1 MGRLFDKSENVTL
14 EVGQI
19 VRNGEPV
26 DVVSLYEADDSVGI
40 VTESFKPVLHYYE
53 AITHIE
59 KALTEKN
66 TILAVEAY
74 NPLLKSLASNLGCKT
89 AIPSLED
96 YKNPYSAKASK
107 DVALESLSSMLKK
120 VWDAIKKFFSDFFKK
135 VSEFGKRLVNANLQ
149 IDTYERYVPDLL
161 KKINRDK
168 LTCSDPSKEVNT
180 KLVQLLAP
188 EGLDKLDGVWVPQ
201 NLPPI
206 VSATVGAI
214 EFIIKNTIP
223 NISNKAF
230 PDFINEVSE
239 KLSRIRNISVESEL
253 EATLDEI
260 SKEVDRFI
268 LGVVKALCSVPT
280 DEKQIPEQAYDKLAD
295 LLVDNTLSSLTL
307 HMFLDTKNNMYRL
320 PKNFNLVIGV
330 SPEDKLYS
338 VAVTED
344 NNNKSNTIPVLQD
357 LKALELVY
365 DNYKELTKKFDIKS
379 ISRSFLDIDKA
390 VSGFIGNASRMV
402 EKYKKEYKTF
412 SIGTANHDLSNVGE
426 EESVINAMFSYLKGP
441 YLTNENQLKTK
452 YDNII
457 KGKEVRELTFG
468 EVRELLNLVQNEIK
482 PFYTDQ
488 YVSGI
493 DNEDLRTDAL
503 TIKNNAIPVL
513 EKTLTHILKNT
524 KDSDLGK
531 VVVDRISD
539 IEKRLINFSQNLQVA
554 LRAIETTFP
563 GIVTDLRYELLK
575 YVYDSARNFD

>member
-1 MGRLFDKSENVTL
+1 
-14 EVGQI
+14 
-19 VRNGEPV
+19 
-26 DVVSLYEADDSVGI
+26 
-40 VTESFKPVLHYYE
+40 
-53 AITHIE
+53 
-59 KALTEKN
+59 
-66 TILAVEAY
+66 
-74 NPLLKSLASNLGCKT
+74 
-89 AIPSLED
+89 
-96 YKNPYSAKASK
+96 
-107 DVALESLSSMLKK
+107 MLKR
-120 VWDAIKKFFSDFFKK
+120 VWDAIKKFFNDFFKK

-161 KKINRDK
+161 KKISRDK

-230 PDFINEVSE
+230 PVFINEVSE

-253 EATLDEI
+253 DATLDEI
-260 SKEVDRFI
+260 SKEVDSFI

-280 DEKQIPEQAYDKLAD
+280 DEKQIPEQAYDKLSD

-344 NNNKSNTIPVLQD
+344 NDNKSNTIPVLQD

-365 DNYKELTKKFDIKS
+365 DKYKELTKKFDIKS

-390 VSGFIGNASRMV
+390 VSGFIDNASRMV

-426 EESVINAMFSYLKGP
+426 DEDIIKKRFTHLARF
-441 YLTNENQLKTK
+441 LTDENQLKTK
-452 YDNII
+452 YNNIV
-457 KGKEVRELTFG
+457 KGKLISQLTFG
-468 EVRELLNLVQNEIK
+468 EVMELLTLIQNEIK

-493 DNEDLRTDAL
+493 DNEDLRGEAL
-503 TIKNNAIPVL
+503 SIKTEGIFVL
-513 EKTLTHILKNT
+513 EKTLTHILKNA

>member
-230 PDFINEVSE
+230 PVFINEVSE

-260 SKEVDRFI
+260 SKEVDSFI

-280 DEKQIPEQAYDKLAD
+280 DEKQIPEQAYDKLAN

-307 HMFLDTKNNMYRL
+307 HMFVDTKNNMHRL

-344 NNNKSNTIPVLQD
+344 NDNKSNTIPVLQD

-365 DNYKELTKKFDIKS
+365 DNYK
-379 ISRSFLDIDKA
+379 
-390 VSGFIGNASRMV
+390 
-402 EKYKKEYKTF
+402 
-412 SIGTANHDLSNVGE
+412 
-426 EESVINAMFSYLKGP
+426 
-441 YLTNENQLKTK
+441 
-452 YDNII
+452 
-457 KGKEVRELTFG
+457 
-468 EVRELLNLVQNEIK
+468 
-482 PFYTDQ
+482 
-488 YVSGI
+488 
-493 DNEDLRTDAL
+493 
-503 TIKNNAIPVL
+503 
-513 EKTLTHILKNT
+513 
-524 KDSDLGK
+524 
-531 VVVDRISD
+531 
-539 IEKRLINFSQNLQVA
+539 
-554 LRAIETTFP
+554 
-563 GIVTDLRYELLK
+563 
-575 YVYDSARNFD
+575 

>member
-107 DVALESLSSMLKK
+107 DVALESISSMLKK

-168 LTCSDPSKEVNT
+168 LTCSDPNKEVNT

-230 PDFINEVSE
+230 PVFINEVSE
-239 KLSRIRNISVESEL
+239 KLSRIRNISVESDL

-260 SKEVDRFI
+260 SKEVDSFI

-280 DEKQIPEQAYDKLAD
+280 DEKQIPEQAYDKLSD

-344 NNNKSNTIPVLQD
+344 NDNKSNTIPVLQD

-390 VSGFIGNASRMV
+390 VSGFIDNASRMV

-412 SIGTANHDLSNVGE
+412 SISTINHDLSGLGNKEDEYVSEFERLTYTVTPDNRLNDKVNEIVKGRSLRIIPVGD
-426 EESVINAMFSYLKGP
+426 L
-441 YLTNENQLKTK
+441 
-452 YDNII
+452 
-457 KGKEVRELTFG
+457 
-468 EVRELLNLVQNEIK
+468 RELLTLIRKEIM
-482 PFYTDQ
+482 PFYTDEYIAGLTNESLRQ
-488 YVSGI
+488 HAIDLKEDGI
-493 DNEDLRTDAL
+493 SNSIEVLEYI
-503 TIKNNAIPVL
+503 IKNA
-513 EKTLTHILKNT
+513 

>member
-107 DVALESLSSMLKK
+107 DVALESISSMLKR

-230 PDFINEVSE
+230 PVFINEVSE
-239 KLSRIRNISVESEL
+239 KLSRIRNISVESDL

-260 SKEVDRFI
+260 SKEVDSFI

-280 DEKQIPEQAYDKLAD
+280 DEKQIPEQAYDKLSD

-344 NNNKSNTIPVLQD
+344 NDNKSNTIPVLQD

-390 VSGFIGNASRMV
+390 VSGFIDNASRMV

-412 SIGTANHDLSNVGE
+412 SISTINHDLSGLGNKEDEYVSEFERLTYTVTPDNRLNDKVNEIVKGRSLRIIPVGD
-426 EESVINAMFSYLKGP
+426 L
-441 YLTNENQLKTK
+441 
-452 YDNII
+452 
-457 KGKEVRELTFG
+457 
-468 EVRELLNLVQNEIK
+468 RELLTLIRKEIM
-482 PFYTDQ
+482 PFYTDEYIAGLTNESLRQ
-488 YVSGI
+488 HAIDLKEDGI
-493 DNEDLRTDAL
+493 SNSIEVLEYI
-503 TIKNNAIPVL
+503 IKNA
-513 EKTLTHILKNT
+513 

>member
-40 VTESFKPVLHYYE
+40 VTESFRPVMHYYE

-107 DVALESLSSMLKK
+107 EVALESITGMLKK
-120 VWDAIKKFFSDFFKK
+120 IWEAIKKFFSDFFKK

-206 VSATVGAI
+206 VSATVDAI

-223 NISNKAF
+223 NISNRAF
-230 PDFINEVSE
+230 PDFINRVSE
-239 KLSRIRNISVESEL
+239 KLSRIRNISVESDL
-253 EATLDEI
+253 DKTLDEI
-260 SKEVDRFI
+260 SKEVNSFI
-268 LGVVKALCSVPT
+268 QGTVTALCSVPA

-307 HMFLDTKNNMYRL
+307 HMFCDTKNNMYRL
-320 PKNFNLVIGV
+320 PKNFNLVIGI

-338 VAVTED
+338 VTVTED
-344 NNNKSNTIPVLQD
+344 NDNKSNTIPVLQD

-365 DNYKELTKKFDIKS
+365 DNYKELTKKFDIKN

-390 VSGFIGNASRMV
+390 VSGFIDNASKMV

-412 SIGTANHDLSNVGE
+412 SIGTVNHDLSNVGIDE
-426 EESVINAMFSYLKGP
+426 GVINGMFNHMSTNN
-441 YLTNENQLKTK
+441 LTDENKLNTK
-452 YDNII
+452 YNNII
-457 KGKEVRELTFG
+457 KGKRIKQLTFG
-468 EVRELLNLVQNEIK
+468 EVRELLTLIQNEIK

-493 DNEDLRTDAL
+493 DNEDLRTEAL
-503 TIKNNAIPVL
+503 AIKNEDIVGL
-513 EKTLTHILKNT
+513 EKTLTHILSNA

-531 VVVDRISD
+531 AVVDRISD
-539 IEKRLINFSQNLQVA
+539 VEKRLINFSQNLQVA

>member
-107 DVALESLSSMLKK
+107 DVALESISSMLKR
-120 VWDAIKKFFSDFFKK
+120 VWDAIKKFFNDFFKK

-161 KKINRDK
+161 KKISRDK

-230 PDFINEVSE
+230 PVFINEVSE
-239 KLSRIRNISVESEL
+239 KLSRIRNISVESDL

-260 SKEVDRFI
+260 SKEVDSFI

-280 DEKQIPEQAYDKLAD
+280 DEKQIPEQAYDKLSD
-295 LLVDNTLSSLTL
+295 LLVDNTLFSLTL

-344 NNNKSNTIPVLQD
+344 NDNKSNTIPVLQD

-390 VSGFIGNASRMV
+390 VSGFIDNASRMV

-412 SIGTANHDLSNVGE
+412 SISTINHDLSGLGNKEDEYVSEFERLTYTVTPDNRLNDKVNEIVKGRSLRIIPVGD
-426 EESVINAMFSYLKGP
+426 L
-441 YLTNENQLKTK
+441 
-452 YDNII
+452 
-457 KGKEVRELTFG
+457 
-468 EVRELLNLVQNEIK
+468 RELLTLIRKEIM
-482 PFYTDQ
+482 PFYTDEYIAGLTNESLRQ
-488 YVSGI
+488 HAIDLKEDGI
-493 DNEDLRTDAL
+493 SNSIEVLEYI
-503 TIKNNAIPVL
+503 IKNA
-513 EKTLTHILKNT
+513 

>member
-74 NPLLKSLASNLGCKT
+74 NPLLKSLARNLGCKT

-206 VSATVGAI
+206 VSATVDAI
-214 EFIIKNTIP
+214 EFITKNTIP

-230 PDFINEVSE
+230 PDFINRVSE
-239 KLSRIRNISVESEL
+239 KLSRIRNITVESDL
-253 EATLDEI
+253 DKTLDEI
-260 SKEVDRFI
+260 SKEVDSFI
-268 LGVVKALCSVPT
+268 QGTVTALCSVPA
-280 DEKQIPEQAYDKLAD
+280 DEKQIPEQAYDKLSD

-307 HMFLDTKNNMYRL
+307 HMFCDTKNNMYRL
-320 PKNFNLVIGV
+320 PKNFNLVIGI

-338 VAVTED
+338 VTVTED
-344 NNNKSNTIPVLQD
+344 NDKKSNTIPVLQD

-365 DNYKELTKKFDIKS
+365 DKYKELTKKFDIKS

-390 VSGFIGNASRMV
+390 VSGFIDNASRMV

-412 SIGTANHDLSNVGE
+412 SISTINHDLSGLGNKEDEYVAEFERLTCSVTSDNKLHEKVNEIVKGRTLRVLPVGE
-426 EESVINAMFSYLKGP
+426 I
-441 YLTNENQLKTK
+441 
-452 YDNII
+452 
-457 KGKEVRELTFG
+457 
-468 EVRELLNLVQNEIK
+468 RELLTLIRKEIM
-482 PFYTDQ
+482 PFYTDEYIDGLTNEALKQ
-488 YVSGI
+488 HAIDLKTDGI
-493 DNEDLRTDAL
+493 SNSIEVLEYI
-503 TIKNNAIPVL
+503 IKNA
-513 EKTLTHILKNT
+513 

>member
-107 DVALESLSSMLKK
+107 DVALESISSMLKR
-120 VWDAIKKFFSDFFKK
+120 VWDAIKKFFNDFFKK

-230 PDFINEVSE
+230 PVFINEVSE
-239 KLSRIRNISVESEL
+239 KLSRIRNISVESDL

-260 SKEVDRFI
+260 SKEVDSFI

-280 DEKQIPEQAYDKLAD
+280 DEKQIPEQAYDKLSD

-344 NNNKSNTIPVLQD
+344 NDNKSNTIPVLQD

-390 VSGFIGNASRMV
+390 VSGFIDNASRMV

-412 SIGTANHDLSNVGE
+412 SISTINHDLSGLGNKEDEYVSEFERLTYTVTPDNRLNDKVNEIVKGRSLRIIPVGD
-426 EESVINAMFSYLKGP
+426 L
-441 YLTNENQLKTK
+441 
-452 YDNII
+452 
-457 KGKEVRELTFG
+457 
-468 EVRELLNLVQNEIK
+468 RELLTLIRKEIM
-482 PFYTDQ
+482 PFYTDEYIAGLTNESLRQ
-488 YVSGI
+488 HAIDLKEDGI
-493 DNEDLRTDAL
+493 SNSIEVLEYI
-503 TIKNNAIPVL
+503 IKNA
-513 EKTLTHILKNT
+513 